1 MIESGKVKYPIY
13 DAINYNK
20 LFEKYL
26 SYTLALY
33 VNSEPKSWKMFWMA
47 WRYDKGNP
55 ITWKTIKDITLRLLL
70 IYLTTK
76 KPIGW

>member
-1 MIESGKVKYPIY
+1 VIESGKVKYPIY

-33 VNSEPKSWKMFWMA
+33 VNSEPKS
-47 WRYDKGNP
+47 
-55 ITWKTIKDITLRLLL
+55 
-70 IYLTTK
+70 
-76 KPIGW
+76 